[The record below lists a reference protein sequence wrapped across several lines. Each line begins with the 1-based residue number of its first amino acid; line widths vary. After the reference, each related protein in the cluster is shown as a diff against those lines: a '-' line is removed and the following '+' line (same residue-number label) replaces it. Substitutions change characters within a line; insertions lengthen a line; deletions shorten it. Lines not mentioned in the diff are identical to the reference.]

1 MPLRRIAIGLLGLGC
16 VVILGST
23 WITYAGLPVPSG
35 TTPYSAL
42 GLAWSLRDLALFAG
56 MWSFFGFVF
65 GGWKVVLVAIGRPSG
80 RTTATLI
87 WFVLF
92 AVFCGGL
99 ATETIHQF
107 GLHLWY

>member
-1 MPLRRIAIGLLGLGC
+1 MKRWIILIVSILAVIALC
-16 VVILGST
+16 
-23 WITYAGLPVPSG
+23 A
-35 TTPYSAL
+35 
-42 GLAWSLRDLALFAG
+42 
-56 MWSFFGFVF
+56 
-65 GGWKVVLVAIGRPSG
+65 
-80 RTTATLI
+80 LI

>member
-1 MPLRRIAIGLLGLGC
+1 
-16 VVILGST
+16 
-23 WITYAGLPVPSG
+23 
-35 TTPYSAL
+35 
-42 GLAWSLRDLALFAG
+42 
-56 MWSFFGFVF
+56 MWSFCGFVF
-65 GGWKVVLVAIGRPSG
+65 GGWKVVLVAIGRRPG
-80 RTTATLI
+80 RTTALI